1 MLIQLRRL
9 TTISFCVLALAAC
22 GSTDTVSADAA
33 KTLVLSERDL
43 PADFAT
49 FAEGP
54 TATLDTQG
62 TSRAD
67 LRRFGR
73 KAGWVARFNRPGS
86 ADTNGP
92 LVVVSTADVFG
103 GEGGAEAD
111 LGAFRQQFGEE
122 IARRAVGARLVRVQA
137 LGDDVAAITSKQ
149 EGSPAVRFFT
159 VAWRDRNASASIT
172 ASGFVDRI
180 RLSDVVRLARRQ
192 QQKLASAGG

>member
-1 MLIQLRRL
+1 LLIRLRRL
-9 TTISFCVLALAAC
+9 TTISACVLALAAC
-22 GSTDTVSADAA
+22 GSTDTISADAA

-43 PADFAT
+43 PAHFAA
-49 FAEGP
+49 FADGP

-62 TSRAD
+62 TPRAD
-67 LRRFGR
+67 LERFGR
-73 KAGWVARFNRPGS
+73 KGGWVARFNRPGS
-86 ADTNGP
+86 AQTNGP

-103 GEGGAEAD
+103 GEGGAKAD

-122 IARRAVGARLVRVQA
+122 IARRPVGARLVRVPA

-159 VAWRDRNASASIT
+159 VAWRERNASASIT
-172 ASGFVDRI
+172 ASGFADRI

-192 QQKLASAGG
+192 QQKLAASG